1 MSALKGTT
9 KAMHTTV
16 GFGLA
21 ALGSW
26 GGGIVLD
33 LARGPDAGSGWFAV
47 FAFWR
52 AQSCWAVS
60 LRGGQDPPPAC
71 IWWHLR
77 AGVALA
83 YPIDDLCGA
92 RPCAAAAN

>member
-26 GGGIVLD
+26 
-33 LARGPDAGSGWFAV
+33 AV
-47 FAFWR
+47 A
-52 AQSCWAVS
+52 SCS
-60 LRGGQDPPPAC
+60 ILPED
-71 IWWHLR
+71 
-77 AGVALA
+77 
-83 YPIDDLCGA
+83 
-92 RPCAAAAN
+92 